1 MAKQGIICSAPGS
14 AMLLGEHAVL
24 HGYPALVAALDTRLK
39 VILTPLENQQ
49 LCIESSLGQ
58 WQSHLSDL
66 AELPIAGHP
75 LRFVFAGIQQV
86 AAQADLPTGLMITI
100 ESEIDS
106 TMGLGSS
113 AALSV
118 ALVAVLRRWLY
129 LDTAH
134 EVILAEAVALIR
146 QVQGRGSGAD
156 AAASCYG
163 GLVRYDADSKQ
174 AQPLLLEAKKAIP
187 TLRLIYTGYKTPT
200 ADVIAMV
207 TKWAQAKPQAYA
219 DIYKSMGEL
228 VTSAEAAILQ
238 ADWPSFAKVINAYQQ
253 QMVALGVCDQ
263 GTQKAINAAWQQV
276 TAGNQLAAVKISGS
290 GLGDCILGLAVP
302 ELVDWPHRQ
311 FSMHIG
317 TQGLVWH

>member
-1 MAKQGIICSAPGS
+1 MARQGIICSAPGS

-39 VILTPLENQQ
+39 VILTPLASQQ
-49 LCIESSLGQ
+49 LRIESSLGH
-58 WQSHLSDL
+58 WQSHLDELSD
-66 AELPIAGHP
+66 LPIAEHP

-86 AAQADLPTGLMITI
+86 ATQADLPTGLMITI

-118 ALVAVLRRWLY
+118 ALVSVLRRWLH

-134 EVILAEAVALIR
+134 EVILAEAVVLIR

-163 GLVRYDADSKQ
+163 GLVRYDAESQQ
-174 AQPLLLEAKKAIP
+174 AQPLLLDAKKTMPA
-187 TLRLIYTGYKTPT
+187 LRLIYTGYKTPT

-207 TKWAQAKPQAYA
+207 TKWAQAKPQMYTA
-219 DIYKSMGEL
+219 IYKSMGEL

-238 ADWPSFAKVINAYQQ
+238 ADWPAFAKVINAYQQ
-253 QMVALGVCDQ
+253 QMVALGVCDK
-263 GTQKAINAAWQQV
+263 GTQTAIDAAWQQV
-276 TAGNQLAAVKISGS
+276 TTSNQLAAVKISGS

-317 TQGLVWH
+317 TQGLVWQ